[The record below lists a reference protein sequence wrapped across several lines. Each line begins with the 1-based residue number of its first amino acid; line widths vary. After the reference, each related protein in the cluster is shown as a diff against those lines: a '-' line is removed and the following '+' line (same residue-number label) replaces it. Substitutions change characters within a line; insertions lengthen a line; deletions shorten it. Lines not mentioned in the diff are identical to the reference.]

1 MSSTVAVPAA
11 GHSTDRWPREMA
23 TPLPCALSILAVV
36 ACTWISSRL
45 GLSLGAAG
53 FLYLI
58 FVVLTAFYGGFWQ
71 ATLVSVIAVAGL
83 DYFFDE
89 PVFSFSVAKVADW
102 VELGSFE
109 FTALVIS
116 ELSNRA
122 KLRASEAMAERRD
135 TDRLYQTARRLLL
148 LENPGDASNLVPL
161 LVCETFELRGV
172 VLFDA
177 LSAKIYETGDSVL
190 GTVGRVREAYFA
202 DVNTFDS
209 SEHTWFCV
217 LRVGNQSVGS
227 LALCGTGMRNLAA
240 TALASLVAIALERA
254 HTLEKQCHAEAARHA
269 DQLRTAVLDSL
280 AHQFKTP
287 LTVIRTANSGLP
299 AVGPLSE
306 AQTELVSLIDQEARK
321 LNELASRLVSAP
333 ELDPVEFEGEPEPLI
348 LSRLMKTTLQE
359 IAPEDRGRFLVQVPA
374 HEPPVFGNRDLVVTA
389 LVQLMDNALKYSAP
403 ESTIDVKFAT
413 KDSSVVLSVRS
424 RGLEVS
430 TVDRE
435 RIFERFYRAPA
446 ARDRSSGTG
455 LGLSIVKSIA
465 SNQHGHA
472 WAEGEPGY
480 GTVVFLSLPVMRPQG
495 PEAVIQ

>member
-1 MSSTVAVPAA
+1 MSTTVALPAA
-11 GHSTDRWPREMA
+11 GHSTDRWPREMGSL
-23 TPLPCALSILAVV
+23 LPCALSILAVV
-36 ACTWISSRL
+36 GSTWISYRL
-45 GLSLGAAG
+45 GLSLGSAG

-71 ATLVSVIAVAGL
+71 ATLVSVIAVAAL

-89 PVFSFSVAKVADW
+89 PVFSFSVGKVADW
-102 VELGSFE
+102 VELGAFE

-116 ELSNRA
+116 DLSNRV
-122 KLRASEAMAERRD
+122 KLRASEAIAERRD

-148 LENPGDASNLVPL
+148 LGNPGDASNLVPL
-161 LVCETFELRGV
+161 MVCETFDLRGV

-177 LSAKIYETGDSVL
+177 LSAKIYETGDPVP
-190 GTVGRVREAYFA
+190 GTVGRVREAYFG
-202 DVNTFDS
+202 DVNTFDA
-209 SEHTWFCV
+209 
-217 LRVGNQSVGS
+217 NQPVGS
-227 LALCGTGMRNLAA
+227 LALCGSNMRTLAA

-269 DQLRTAVLDSL
+269 DQIRTAVLDSL

-287 LTVIRTANSGLP
+287 LTVIRTASSGLP
-299 AVGPLSE
+299 ALGALSE

-321 LNELASRLVSAP
+321 LNDLASRLVSAP
-333 ELDPVEFEGEPEPLI
+333 ELESVPFEGEPEPLI

-374 HEPPVFGNRDLVVTA
+374 HEPPVFGNRDLVLTA

-403 ESTIDVKFAT
+403 ESTIDVRFAM

-446 ARDRSSGTG
+446 ARDSFSGTG

-465 SNQHGHA
+465 SNQHGHV
-472 WAEGEPGY
+472 WAKGEPGY
-480 GTVVFLSLPVMRPQG
+480 GTVIFLSLPMVLAQG
-495 PEAVIQ
+495 QEAAIP